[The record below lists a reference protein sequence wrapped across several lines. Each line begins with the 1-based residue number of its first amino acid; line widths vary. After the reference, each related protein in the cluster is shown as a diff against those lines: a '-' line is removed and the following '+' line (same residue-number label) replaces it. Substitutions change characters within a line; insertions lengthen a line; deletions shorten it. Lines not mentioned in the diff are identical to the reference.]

1 MDSTNTSHHISH
13 KFDEEMESLRNQ
25 VLKMGGLVEQQISG
39 AIDALQSTDARGAEK
54 IILND
59 HKVNALE
66 VAIDEAC
73 IRF

>member
-39 AIDALQSTDARGAEK
+39 AIERCKAPMPVAQKKSSSTIIKSMHWKLPLMKPAL
-54 IILND
+54 
-59 HKVNALE
+59 
-66 VAIDEAC
+66 
-73 IRF
+73 RF